1 MTFLFKELKMGSKIT
16 SIGDLVDKYNNVN
29 APAHYN
35 KNGEIECIDA
45 IKEVLG
51 QEGFESYLQGQIV
64 KYIWRSDVKGGAE
77 DIRKLIWYARRL
89 LAEIDGES

>member
-1 MTFLFKELKMGSKIT
+1 MGDKIT
-16 SIGDLVDKYNNVN
+16 SIEELVDKHTNVS
-29 APAHYN
+29 APPHYN
-35 KNGEIECIDA
+35 KHGEIECIDA

-77 DIRKLIWYARRL
+77 DIRKLIWYGRRL
-89 LAEIDGES
+89 LEEIDG